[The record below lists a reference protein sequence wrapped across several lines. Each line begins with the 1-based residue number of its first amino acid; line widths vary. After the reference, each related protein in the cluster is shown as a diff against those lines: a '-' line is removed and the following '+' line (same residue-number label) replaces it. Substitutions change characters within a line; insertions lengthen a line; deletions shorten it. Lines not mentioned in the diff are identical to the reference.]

1 MYRAYGLL
9 KPNNDFNLTLAFN
22 RLTEA
27 FPGYQ
32 VTRTDEQITVAKGDW
47 DIVMSLATGPHIP
60 EETQGITDRIAGLER
75 VEVEELIAS
84 NTRIEIAS
92 ETPDPFMEHFNDF
105 LKVVEVLKSFRG
117 VLAVDPHERAL
128 L

>member
-9 KPNNDFNLTLAFN
+9 KPENDFNLTQAFA
-22 RLTEA
+22 RLTAA
-27 FPGYQ
+27 FPGSH
-32 VTRTDEQITVAKGDW
+32 VTRTDDFITVARGDW
-47 DIVMSLATGPHIP
+47 DITMSLATGPHIP
-60 EETQGITDRIAGLER
+60 QETQGITDRIAGLER
-75 VEVEELIAS
+75 GEVEDFLHSDSRVEV
-84 NTRIEIAS
+84 AS

-105 LKVVEVLKSFRG
+105 LKVVEVLKSFQG